1 MKKYECNVS
10 GFEDKENRY
19 MSLSNACFRSA
30 MALLIST
37 AIPFVFL
44 LVLPYSALAS
54 ESNSASFLKLL
65 SIWLGVSGATMLMI
79 DLVLGVIMFFKS
91 EQYSKKIRCA
101 TIEWFDNQLDK
112 RFSHSDK
119 IYESPSFRTYKVTDS
134 SVRLCVCW
142 DKEVAWLKEDKK
154 ENEKEVTSFSVAREG
169 FFECKDV
176 AQYNSI
182 LDYLG
187 GNALEEAKL

>member
-1 MKKYECNVS
+1 MKKFECNVS

-30 MALLIST
+30 MALLITT

-44 LVLPYSALAS
+44 LILPYSELAS
-54 ESNSASFLKLL
+54 ESNSVSFLKLL

-79 DLVLGVIMFFKS
+79 DLILGVIMLFKS

-119 IYESPSFRTYKVTDS
+119 IYESPSFRTYKVTGS
-134 SVRLCVCW
+134 SVCLCVCW

-154 ENEKEVTSFSVAREG
+154 DNEKEVTSFSVAREG

-182 LDYLG
+182 LEYFG
-187 GNALEEAKL
+187 GNAFEEAKL